1 MDFPIVASKY
11 DYVKVFFN
19 NLAPIVVNEYIRRH
33 DEYRLYPSTV
43 LAMAALESG
52 YNLNAETLFGIKG
65 EGQVLDTTEYIDG
78 KYVNVKDSFKLYP
91 SISASVQGLYDLM
104 QIERY
109 HPACECVE
117 WEEECRQIQKCG
129 YATDPN
135 YADKLISIVNSYQ
148 LTMFNSL
155 DKMSVDIN
163 NSEEK
168 SEDIV
173 DDINNSEEISEY
185 IVQSGD
191 NLWNIVKDF
200 YNLTDNSSIATKI
213 DEIAT
218 YNNIENPNII
228 YAGQILKMI

>member
-1 MDFPIVASKY
+1 MEFPIVASKY
-11 DYVKVFFN
+11 DYVNVFFN

-33 DEYRLYPSTV
+33 GEYRLYPSTV

-129 YATDPN
+129 YATDPE
-135 YADKLISIVNSYQ
+135 YSDKLISIINSYQ
-148 LTMFNSL
+148 LAMFNSL
-155 DKMSVDIN
+155 DNMLVN
-163 NSEEK
+163 EE
-168 SEDIV
+168 ETPENTV
-173 DDINNSEEISEY
+173 QNESEEITEY
-185 IVQSGD
+185 TVQSGD

-200 YNLTDNSSIATKI
+200 YNLTDNSAIETKV

-218 YNNIENPNII
+218 YNNIENPSII

>member
-1 MDFPIVASKY
+1 MDFPIVTSRY
-11 DYVKVFFN
+11 DYVNVFFN

-33 DEYRLYPSTV
+33 GEHRLYPSTV

-129 YATDPN
+129 YATDPE
-135 YADKLISIVNSYQ
+135 YSDKLISIINSYQ

-155 DKMSVDIN
+155 DNMLVN
-163 NSEEK
+163 EE
-168 SEDIV
+168 ETPENTV
-173 DDINNSEEISEY
+173 QNESEEITEY
-185 IVQSGD
+185 TVQSGD

-200 YNLTDNSSIATKI
+200 YNLSDNSVIATKV

-218 YNNIENPNII
+218 YNNIENPSII

>member
-11 DYVKVFFN
+11 DYVNVFFN
-19 NLAPIVVNEYIRRH
+19 NLAPIVVNEYIRRKGQ
-33 DEYRLYPSTV
+33 YRLYPSTV

-65 EGQVLDTTEYIDG
+65 DGQVLDTTEYIGG

-109 HPACECVE
+109 HSACECVE

-129 YATDPN
+129 YATDPE
-135 YADKLISIVNSYQ
+135 YSDKLISIINSYQ

-155 DKMSVDIN
+155 DNMLVN
-163 NSEEK
+163 EE
-168 SEDIV
+168 ETPENTV
-173 DDINNSEEISEY
+173 QNESEEITEY
-185 IVQSGD
+185 TVQSGD

-200 YNLTDNSSIATKI
+200 YNLTDNSDIATKV

-218 YNNIENPNII
+218 YNDIENPSII
-228 YAGQILKMI
+228 YTGMILKMI

>member
-1 MDFPIVASKY
+1 MDFPIVTSKY
-11 DYVKVFFN
+11 DYVNVFFN

-33 DEYRLYPSTV
+33 GQYRLFPSTV

-52 YNLNAETLFGIKG
+52 FNLNAETLFGIKG

-129 YATDPN
+129 YATDPE
-135 YADKLISIVNSYQ
+135 YSDKLISIINSYQ

-155 DKMSVDIN
+155 DNMLVN
-163 NSEEK
+163 EE
-168 SEDIV
+168 ETHENTV
-173 DDINNSEEISEY
+173 QNESEEITEY
-185 IVQSGD
+185 TVQSGD

-200 YNLTDNSSIATKI
+200 YNLTDNSAIATKI
-213 DEIAT
+213 DEIST
-218 YNNIENPNII
+218 YNNIENPSII

>member
-11 DYVKVFFN
+11 DYVNVFFN

-33 DEYRLYPSTV
+33 GEYRLYPSTV

-129 YATDPN
+129 YATDPE
-135 YADKLISIVNSYQ
+135 YSDKLISIINSYQ

-155 DKMSVDIN
+155 DNMLVN
-163 NSEEK
+163 EE
-168 SEDIV
+168 ETPENTV
-173 DDINNSEEISEY
+173 QNESEEITEY
-185 IVQSGD
+185 TVQSGD

-218 YNNIENPNII
+218 YNNIENPGII

>member
-1 MDFPIVASKY
+1 MDFPIVTSKY
-11 DYVKVFFN
+11 DYVNVFFN

-33 DEYRLYPSTV
+33 GQYRLYPSTV

-78 KYVNVKDSFKLYP
+78 KYINVKDSFKLYP

-135 YADKLISIVNSYQ
+135 YSDKLISIVNSYQ

-155 DKMSVDIN
+155 DNMLVNDESTEQTAD
-163 NSEEK
+163 
-168 SEDIV
+168 
-173 DDINNSEEISEY
+173 SEY

-200 YNLTDNSSIATKI
+200 YNLSDNSAIATKV

-218 YNNIENPNII
+218 YNNIENPSII

>member
-11 DYVKVFFN
+11 DYVNVFFN

-33 DEYRLYPSTV
+33 GEYRLYPSTV

-91 SISASVQGLYDLM
+91 SISASVQGLYDLR

-129 YATDPN
+129 YATDPE
-135 YADKLISIVNSYQ
+135 YSDKLISIINSYQ

-155 DKMSVDIN
+155 DNMLVN
-163 NSEEK
+163 EE
-168 SEDIV
+168 ETPENTV
-173 DDINNSEEISEY
+173 QNESEEITEY
-185 IVQSGD
+185 TVQSGD

-200 YNLTDNSSIATKI
+200 YNLSDNSAIVTKV

-218 YNNIENPNII
+218 YNNIENPSII

>member
-1 MDFPIVASKY
+1 MDFPIVTSKY
-11 DYVKVFFN
+11 DYVNVFFN

-78 KYVNVKDSFKLYP
+78 EYVNVKDSFKLYP

-135 YADKLISIVNSYQ
+135 YSDKLISIVNSYQ

-155 DKMSVDIN
+155 DNMPVN
-163 NSEEK
+163 EE
-168 SEDIV
+168 ETPENTV
-173 DDINNSEEISEY
+173 HNESEEITEY
-185 IVQSGD
+185 TVQSGD
-191 NLWNIVKDF
+191 NLWNIVKEH
-200 YNLTDNSSIATKI
+200 YNLTDNTDIANKVI
-213 DEIAT
+213 DIAQ
-218 YNNIENPNII
+218 YNCIDNPSRI
-228 YAGQILKMI
+228 YVGMTIKFI

>member
-11 DYVKVFFN
+11 DYVNVFFN

-129 YATDPN
+129 YATDPE
-135 YADKLISIVNSYQ
+135 YSDKLISIINSYQ

-155 DKMSVDIN
+155 DNMFVN
-163 NSEEK
+163 EE
-168 SEDIV
+168 ETPENTV
-173 DDINNSEEISEY
+173 QNESEEIPEY
-185 IVQSGD
+185 TVQSGD

-200 YNLTDNSSIATKI
+200 YNLSDNSAIATKV

-218 YNNIENPNII
+218 YNNIENPGII

>member
-1 MDFPIVASKY
+1 MDFPIVTSKY
-11 DYVKVFFN
+11 DYVNVFFN

-33 DEYRLYPSTV
+33 GQYRLYPSTV

-78 KYVNVKDSFKLYP
+78 KYINVKDSFKLYP

-135 YADKLISIVNSYQ
+135 YSDKLISIVNSYQ

-155 DKMSVDIN
+155 DNMLVNDESTEQTAD
-163 NSEEK
+163 
-168 SEDIV
+168 
-173 DDINNSEEISEY
+173 SEY

-200 YNLTDNSSIATKI
+200 YNLSNNSAIATKV

-218 YNNIENPNII
+218 YNNIENPSII

>member
-11 DYVKVFFN
+11 DYVNVFFN

-33 DEYRLYPSTV
+33 GEYRLYPSTV

-129 YATDPN
+129 YATDPE
-135 YADKLISIVNSYQ
+135 YSDKLISIINSYQ

-155 DKMSVDIN
+155 DNMLVN
-163 NSEEK
+163 EEETPK
-168 SEDIV
+168 NTVQNE
-173 DDINNSEEISEY
+173 SEY
-185 IVQSGD
+185 TVQSGD

-200 YNLTDNSSIATKI
+200 YNLSDNSDIATKV

-218 YNNIENPNII
+218 YNNI
-228 YAGQILKMI
+228 

>member
-1 MDFPIVASKY
+1 MNFPIVTSRY
-11 DYVKVFFN
+11 DYVNVFFN

-33 DEYRLYPSTV
+33 EEYRLYPSTV

-78 KYVNVKDSFKLYP
+78 KYINVKDSFKLYP

-129 YATDPN
+129 YATDPE
-135 YADKLISIVNSYQ
+135 YSDKLISIINSYQ

-155 DKMSVDIN
+155 DNMLVN
-163 NSEEK
+163 EE
-168 SEDIV
+168 ETPENTV
-173 DDINNSEEISEY
+173 QNESEEITEY
-185 IVQSGD
+185 TVQSGD

-200 YNLTDNSSIATKI
+200 YNLTDNSDIATKV
-213 DEIAT
+213 DEIAA
-218 YNNIENPNII
+218 YNNIENPGII

>member
-1 MDFPIVASKY
+1 MDFPIVTSRY
-11 DYVKVFFN
+11 DYVNVFFN

-33 DEYRLYPSTV
+33 GEYRLYPSTV

-65 EGQVLDTTEYIDG
+65 EGQVLDTTEYIGG

-129 YATDPN
+129 YATDPE
-135 YADKLISIVNSYQ
+135 YSDKLISIINSYQ

-155 DKMSVDIN
+155 DNMLVN
-163 NSEEK
+163 EEETPENTVQND
-168 SEDIV
+168 SEDIP
-173 DDINNSEEISEY
+173 EY
-185 IVQSGD
+185 TVQSED

-200 YNLTDNSSIATKI
+200 YNLSDNSAIAAKI
-213 DEIAT
+213 DEIAA
-218 YNNIENPNII
+218 YNNIENPGII

>member
-1 MDFPIVASKY
+1 MTFPIVTSKY
-11 DYVKVFFN
+11 DYVNVFFN
-19 NLAPIVVNEYIRRH
+19 QLAPIVVNEYIRRH

-65 EGQVLDTTEYIDG
+65 EGQVLDTTEYIG
-78 KYVNVKDSFKLYP
+78 GEYINVKDSFKLYP

-117 WEEECRQIQKCG
+117 WEEQCRQIQLCG

-135 YADKLISIVNSYQ
+135 YSDKLISIVNSYQ

-155 DKMSVDIN
+155 DKMSADIN

-200 YNLTDNSSIATKI
+200 YNLTDNSAIATKV

-218 YNNIENPNII
+218 YNNIENPSII

>member
-11 DYVKVFFN
+11 DYVNVFFN

-33 DEYRLYPSTV
+33 GEYRLYPSTV

-129 YATDPN
+129 YATDPE
-135 YADKLISIVNSYQ
+135 YSDKLISIINSYQ

-155 DKMSVDIN
+155 DNMLVN
-163 NSEEK
+163 EE
-168 SEDIV
+168 ETPENIV
-173 DDINNSEEISEY
+173 QNESEEITEY
-185 IVQSGD
+185 TVQSGD

-200 YNLTDNSSIATKI
+200 YNLTDNSAIATKV

-218 YNNIENPNII
+218 YNNIENPGII

>member
-11 DYVKVFFN
+11 DYVNVFFN

-33 DEYRLYPSTV
+33 GEHRLYPSTV

-65 EGQVLDTTEYIDG
+65 EGQLLDTTEYIDG

-109 HPACECVE
+109 HPACECEE
-117 WEEECRQIQKCG
+117 WEEQCRQIQKCG
-129 YATDPN
+129 YATDPE
-135 YADKLISIVNSYQ
+135 YSDKLISIINSYQ

-155 DKMSVDIN
+155 DNMLVN
-163 NSEEK
+163 EE
-168 SEDIV
+168 ETPENTV
-173 DDINNSEEISEY
+173 QNESEEITEY
-185 IVQSGD
+185 TVQSGD

-200 YNLTDNSSIATKI
+200 YNLSDNSVIATKV

-218 YNNIENPNII
+218 YNNIENPSII

>member
-1 MDFPIVASKY
+1 MNFPIVASKY
-11 DYVKVFFN
+11 DYVNVFFN

-65 EGQVLDTTEYIDG
+65 DGQVLDTTEFIDG

-129 YATDPN
+129 YATDPE
-135 YADKLISIVNSYQ
+135 YSDKLINIVNSYQ

-163 NSEEK
+163 NSEENI
-168 SEDIV
+168 D
-173 DDINNSEEISEY
+173 DDINNSEEIPEY

-200 YNLTDNSSIATKI
+200 YNLSDNSAIASKVVEVAI
-213 DEIAT
+213 
-218 YNNIENPNII
+218 YNNIENPDII

>member
-1 MDFPIVASKY
+1 MDFPIVTSKY
-11 DYVKVFFN
+11 DYVNVFFN

-33 DEYRLYPSTV
+33 GKYRLYPSTV

-129 YATDPN
+129 YATDPE
-135 YADKLISIVNSYQ
+135 YSDKLISIINSYQ

-155 DKMSVDIN
+155 DNMLVN
-163 NSEEK
+163 EE
-168 SEDIV
+168 ETPENTV
-173 DDINNSEEISEY
+173 QNESEEITEY
-185 IVQSGD
+185 TVQSGD

-200 YNLTDNSSIATKI
+200 YNLTDNSAIATKV
-213 DEIAT
+213 DEIAAL
-218 YNNIENPNII
+218 NNIDNPGLI
-228 YAGQILKMI
+228 YAGMVINFN

>member
-11 DYVKVFFN
+11 DYANVFFN
-19 NLAPIVVNEYIRRH
+19 QLAPIVVNEYIRRH
-33 DEYRLYPSTV
+33 GEYRLYPSTV

-117 WEEECRQIQKCG
+117 WKEECRQIQKCG

-135 YADKLISIVNSYQ
+135 YSDKLISIVNSYQ

-155 DKMSVDIN
+155 DNMLVN
-163 NSEEK
+163 EE
-168 SEDIV
+168 ETLENTV
-173 DDINNSEEISEY
+173 QNESEEIPEY
-185 IVQSGD
+185 TVQCGD

-200 YNLTDNSSIATKI
+200 YNLTDNSAIATKV

-218 YNNIENPNII
+218 YNNIENPDII